1 MTTPSII
8 GITLGDPAGIGPE
21 IVVKMLAAPQPY
33 HEFCRPVVV
42 GDGRVL
48 AQTAAQLGLP
58 VRVNPVHSPAEA
70 QGEAGVIDMIDLH
83 NADPAAFPAGQ
94 VSALAGKA
102 SVEYIQRATELAMA
116 GELAAIVTGPINKE
130 SINLGGYA
138 YAGHTELLKDLTQA
152 RHVSMMLVS
161 SRLRV
166 LHVSTHVSVREACER
181 VKTERILTVIRLADL
196 SMKLLGMTQ
205 PRVAV
210 AGLNP
215 HASEGGLFGDE
226 EETEIAP
233 AVELAR
239 QQGIDASGPWPPDTV
254 FLQAV
259 KGRFDVVVAMYH
271 DQGHIPMKL
280 LGFDEG
286 VNVSM
291 GLPIIRT
298 SVDHGT
304 AFDIVGQGIA
314 SEASLI
320 AAMNLAVQMAET
332 RARFQDLFDAVT
344 RL

>member
-1 MTTPSII
+1 MSYPI

-21 IVVKMLAAPQPY
+21 IVVKMLANRHPF
-33 HEFCRPVVV
+33 HEHCTPVVL
-42 GDGRVL
+42 GDARVL
-48 AQTAAQLGLP
+48 AQISADLNLP
-58 VRVNPVHSPAEA
+58 VTIHPIRHLEEA
-70 QGEAGVIDMIDLH
+70 QNEPGVIDLIDLH
-83 NADPAAFPAGQ
+83 NADPAAFTPGQ

-102 SVEYIQRATELAMA
+102 SAEYIERATHMAMQ
-116 GELAAIVTGPINKE
+116 GNLAAIVTGPINKE
-130 SINLGGYA
+130 SINLGGYH
-138 YAGHTELLKDLTQA
+138 YAGHTELLKDLTEA

-161 SRLRV
+161 SKLRV
-166 LHVSTHVSVREACER
+166 LHVSTHVALREACDR
-181 VKTERILTVIRLADL
+181 VKKDRVLIVIRLAHL
-196 SMKLLGMTQ
+196 SMKLLGIET

-215 HASEGGLFGDE
+215 HASEGGLFGHE
-226 EETEIAP
+226 EQNEILP
-233 AVELAR
+233 AIEAAQAL
-239 QQGIDASGPWPPDTV
+239 GIDASGPHPPDTV

-259 KGRFDVVVAMYH
+259 KGRYDVVVAMYH

-286 VNVSM
+286 VNVSV

-314 SEASLI
+314 NEASLI
-320 AAMNLAVQMAET
+320 AAMNLAAQMVEAK
-332 RARFQDLFDAVT
+332 QGVLGDLFATLT

>member
-1 MTTPSII
+1 MTYPI

-21 IVVKMLAAPQPY
+21 IVIKMLAKAQPF
-33 HEFCRPVVV
+33 HARCIPVVL
-42 GDGRVL
+42 GDARVL
-48 AQTAAQLGLP
+48 ERTAADLRLP
-58 VRVNPVHSPAEA
+58 VRIHPINHPNGA
-70 QGEAGVIDMIDLH
+70 QGTAGIIDLIDLH
-83 NADPAAFPAGQ
+83 NADPAAFTPGQ

-102 SVEYIQRATELAMA
+102 SAEYIERATQMAMQ

-130 SINLGGYA
+130 SINLGGYH

-161 SRLRV
+161 SKLRV
-166 LHVSTHVSVREACER
+166 LHVSTHISVREACDR
-181 VKTERILTVIRLADL
+181 VKKDRVLIVIRLAQL
-196 SMKLLGMTQ
+196 SMKLLGLEQ

-215 HASEGGLFGDE
+215 HASEGGLFGVE
-226 EETEIAP
+226 EQNEILP
-233 AVELAR
+233 AVEAAR
-239 QQGIDASGPWPPDTV
+239 ELGIDASGPWPPDTV

-259 KGRFDVVVAMYH
+259 KGHFDVVVAMYH

-286 VNVSM
+286 VNVSV

-304 AFDIVGQGIA
+304 AFDIVGKGIA
-314 SEASLI
+314 NEASLI
-320 AAMNLAVQMAET
+320 AAMNLAAQMVEAKQT
-332 RARFQDLFDAVT
+332 RLGDLFDT
-344 RL
+344 LTKL

>member
-1 MTTPSII
+1 
-8 GITLGDPAGIGPE
+8 
-21 IVVKMLAAPQPY
+21 
-33 HEFCRPVVV
+33 
-42 GDGRVL
+42 
-48 AQTAAQLGLP
+48 
-58 VRVNPVHSPAEA
+58 
-70 QGEAGVIDMIDLH
+70 GE
-83 NADPAAFPAGQ
+83 

-102 SVEYIQRATELAMA
+102 SVEYIQRATQMA
-116 GELAAIVTGPINKE
+116 LDGNLAAIVTAPINKE
-130 SINLGGYA
+130 AINLGGYH

-166 LHVSTHVSVREACER
+166 LHVSTHVALREACDRVKKER
-181 VKTERILTVIRLADL
+181 VLTVIRLAHL
-196 SMKLLGMTQ
+196 SMKLLGIDN

-215 HASEGGLFGDE
+215 HASEGGLFGHE
-226 EETEIAP
+226 EATEIVP
-233 AVELAR
+233 AVQAACDLN
-239 QQGIDASGPWPPDTV
+239 IDASGPWPPDTV

-286 VNVSM
+286 VNVSV

-314 SEASLI
+314 SETSLI
-320 AAMNLAVQMAET
+320 AAIELAAQMAAARET
-332 RARFQDLFDAVT
+332 LSDLYASVT
-344 RL
+344 QL